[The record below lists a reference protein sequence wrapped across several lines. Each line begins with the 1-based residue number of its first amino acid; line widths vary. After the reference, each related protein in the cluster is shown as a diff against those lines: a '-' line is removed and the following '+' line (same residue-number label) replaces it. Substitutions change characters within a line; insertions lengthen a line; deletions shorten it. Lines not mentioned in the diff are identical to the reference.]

1 MLFNVILIQNAKK
14 YSYIT
19 KYYVIYVNI
28 ACYNTLI
35 SYNDI
40 KEVEFLHNIG
50 EKIKKIRI
58 KKGMKQYELAQKSG
72 ISNTYLSD
80 LEVGRTTPSIK
91 TLDKLSK
98 ALEVDIKI
106 FL

>member
-1 MLFNVILIQNAKK
+1 M
-14 YSYIT
+14 
-19 KYYVIYVNI
+19 
-28 ACYNTLI
+28 
-35 SYNDI
+35 D
-40 KEVEFLHNIG
+40 NIG
-50 EKIKKIRI
+50 QKIKKIRL
-58 KKGMKQYELAQKSG
+58 KKGMKQYELAKRAG

-98 ALEVDIKI
+98 ALEVDIKL